1 MQIRIE
7 TADKS
12 PKKIALAA
20 YQVLWTEEKRQL
32 GALSADDA
40 SLWES
45 SVADFLSAQA
55 DKTVTADSDSFR
67 DGKRVLVVT
76 RMPQRKG
83 LDRGERIRLAAAAAL
98 DGAKARGAQTLTLLL
113 DRASLDDVRAAIE
126 GLFYADYSFDVYK
139 SKKSAPAK
147 KTEVTVSL
155 RVKPAD
161 KKAAESALAEAMVI
175 FANMRNLRDWVNTPG
190 SDLDPATLADIAME
204 LGKAHGLSV
213 KVRDE
218 KQLKA
223 EGFHGIWTVGKGSD
237 RPPRMVTLE
246 YKGDRKAKKDAP
258 KLCIVGKG
266 VTFDTGGISLKPSAS
281 MWEMKCDMA
290 GAATTLAAIC
300 AIAQLKLPVNVSAVL
315 CLAENRPGNAAVLPG
330 DIFTA
335 RNGKTVMVDNTD
347 AEGRLALSDGLHE
360 AGTLGATH
368 VIDLATLTGAAVR
381 ALGTAMTALMA
392 NDAAF
397 AAALRRTGAEQGE
410 KFWELPLEAEYRE
423 WMDDPTAD
431 MKNVTSKG
439 EAGAITAGLFL
450 QEFVPE
456 GVKWSHWDIAGTAF
470 VTSPWKYVKSGATG
484 FGLKTLVETARKLAS
499 PKRTG
504 RA

>member
-1 MQIRIE
+1 MRILIE
-7 TADKS
+7 TSDKAS
-12 PKKIALAA
+12 KKPAF
-20 YQVLWTEEKRQL
+20 QVLWSDEKRQL
-32 GALSADDA
+32 GGLTADDA
-40 SLWES
+40 AVWGSF
-45 SVADFLSAQA
+45 VADLLSAQA
-55 DKTVTADSDSFR
+55 EKTVTADADIFR
-67 DGKRVLVVT
+67 DGKRSLLVS
-76 RMPQRKG
+76 RLPQKKG

-98 DGAKARGAQTLTLLL
+98 DSAKARGAREATLLL
-113 DRASLDDVRAAIE
+113 DRATLGDARAAIE
-126 GLFYADYSFDVYK
+126 GLLYADYSFDAYK
-139 SKKSAPAK
+139 GKKEEAK
-147 KTEVTVSL
+147 RPEVTVTL
-155 RVKPAD
+155 RVKAAD
-161 KKAAESALAEAMVI
+161 RRAAEGALAEASIV
-175 FANMRNLRDWVNTPG
+175 FAHMKNLRDWVNTPG
-190 SDLDPATLADIAME
+190 SDLDPATLADVAAK
-204 LGKAHGLSV
+204 LGKKHGLAV
-213 KVRDE
+213 RVRDE

-223 EGFHGIWTVGKGSD
+223 EGFLGIWTVGKGSD

-246 YKGDRKAKKDAP
+246 YKGAP
-258 KLCIVGKG
+258 KSRKNAAKLVIVGKG

-300 AIAQLKLPVNVSAVL
+300 AIAELKLPIDASAVL

-335 RNGKTVMVDNTD
+335 KNGKTVMVDNTD
-347 AEGRLALSDGLHE
+347 AEGRLALSDGLYE

-381 ALGTAMTALMA
+381 ALGPAMTALMA

-397 AAALRRTGAEQGE
+397 AASLKRTGAELGE

-423 WMDDPTAD
+423 WMDDPVAD

-456 GVKWSHWDIAGTAF
+456 GVKWAHWDIAGTAF
-470 VTSPWKYVKSGATG
+470 VTSPWKYVKAGATG
-484 FGLKTLVETARKLAS
+484 FGLKTLVETARKLGAAG
-499 PKRTG
+499 KTG

>member
-1 MQIRIE
+1 MRILIE
-7 TADKS
+7 TSGKTAKKS
-12 PKKIALAA
+12 DLPSC
-20 YQVLWTEEKRQL
+20 QVLWAEEKRPL

-40 SLWES
+40 AVWGTS
-45 SVADFLSAQA
+45 AANFFSAQA
-55 DKTVTADSDSFR
+55 EKTVTADADWFR
-67 DGKRVLVVT
+67 DGNRLLLAA
-76 RMPQRKG
+76 RLPQKKG
-83 LDRGERIRLAAAAAL
+83 LDRGERVRLAAAGAL
-98 DGAKARGAQTLTLLL
+98 DAAKARGVRELTLLL
-113 DRASLDDVRAAIE
+113 DRATPADVRAALE
-126 GLFYADYSFDVYK
+126 GLFYADYSFDAYK
-139 SKKSAPAK
+139 SKKDEAK
-147 KTEVTVSL
+147 KPGIAVAV

-161 KKAAESALAEAMVI
+161 RHAAEAQLAETAVV
-175 FANMRNLRDWVNTPG
+175 FAHMKNLRDWVNTPG
-190 SDLDPATLADIAME
+190 SDLDPARFADIAAK
-204 LGKAHGLSV
+204 LGKKHGLAV
-213 KVRDE
+213 RVRDE

-223 EGFHGIWTVGKGSD
+223 EGFLGIWTVGKGSD

-246 YKGDRKAKKDAP
+246 YKGAP
-258 KLCIVGKG
+258 KSRKNGPKLVIVGKG
-266 VTFDTGGISLKPSAS
+266 ITFDTGGISLKPSSA

-300 AIAQLKLPVNVSAVL
+300 AIAELKLPVDASAVL
-315 CLAENRPGNAAVLPG
+315 CLAENRPGNASVLPG

-347 AEGRLALSDGLHE
+347 AEGRLALSDGLYE
-360 AGTLGATH
+360 AGALGATH

-381 ALGTAMTALMA
+381 ALGPAMTALMA

-397 AAALRRTGAEQGE
+397 AAALKRTGAELGE

-423 WMDDPTAD
+423 WMDDPVAD

-456 GVKWSHWDIAGTAF
+456 GAKWAHWDIAGTAF
-470 VTSPWKYVKSGATG
+470 VTSPWKYVKAGATG
-484 FGLKTLVETARKLAS
+484 FGLKTLVETARRMGKA
-499 PKRTG
+499 G